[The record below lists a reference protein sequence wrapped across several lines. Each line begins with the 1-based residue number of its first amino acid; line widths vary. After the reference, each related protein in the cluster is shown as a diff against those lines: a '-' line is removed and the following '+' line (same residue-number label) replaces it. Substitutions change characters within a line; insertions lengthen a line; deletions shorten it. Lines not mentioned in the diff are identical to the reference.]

1 VLELLLRNLGIPFR
15 LLEKRPSLGTS
26 NRSQT
31 GVQLTSHRRKKKEEE
46 EEKVSDLEL
55 LFTNLDTKTCKMY
68 INLQRR
74 CFAPNYATK

>member
-1 VLELLLRNLGIPFR
+1 MHYSSKE
-15 LLEKRPSLGTS
+15 EEE
-26 NRSQT
+26 
-31 GVQLTSHRRKKKEEE
+31 EEE

-68 INLQRR
+68 INLQKR